1 MFPGFEGNG
10 IYTREEVQDLLS
22 EPLYQFNW
30 SVIPL
35 NSLLKPTWAHWE
47 LRLHMYH
54 LLQMIKYRL
63 YSGGIAIQFKSPK
76 TTLLKQKFDKK
87 YFDGLKPTLMVLG
100 QFFP

>member
-35 NSLLKPTWAHWE
+35 NSLLKPTWAH
-47 LRLHMYH
+47 
-54 LLQMIKYRL
+54 
-63 YSGGIAIQFKSPK
+63 
-76 TTLLKQKFDKK
+76 
-87 YFDGLKPTLMVLG
+87 
-100 QFFP
+100 